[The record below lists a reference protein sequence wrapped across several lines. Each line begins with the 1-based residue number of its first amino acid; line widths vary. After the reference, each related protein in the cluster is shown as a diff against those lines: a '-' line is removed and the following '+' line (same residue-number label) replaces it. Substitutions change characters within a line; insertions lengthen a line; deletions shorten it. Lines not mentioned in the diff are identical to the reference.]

1 MLGNP
6 TDYFA
11 ISDITHLLMD
21 DLFWEVNLL

>member
-1 MLGNP
+1 MVGNP

-11 ISDITHLLMD
+11 VSDSTRLLMD

>member
-11 ISDITHLLMD
+11 ISDSTQVLMD